1 MRLVLVS
8 CWITQ
13 VARQTVEYC
22 TPYLL
27 GQWRLL
33 QTMIGFAAQSD
44 ERVFAID
51 EGWELAYTTRMI
63 KKHTFTGESW
73 V

>member
-1 MRLVLVS
+1 
-8 CWITQ
+8 
-13 VARQTVEYC
+13 
-22 TPYLL
+22 
-27 GQWRLL
+27 
-33 QTMIGFAAQSD
+33 MIDFAAQLD

-51 EGWELAYTTRMI
+51 EGQERAYRLFMI